1 MTIVP
6 EMALAATTTT
16 SGGANVIASAIA
28 AYVHY
33 FSLLGM
39 AALLSLERSLIKPD
53 MSDDE
58 QQLFT
63 MADVGVGL
71 NSIPLLVS
79 GYFCVSPC
87 TVRGGTFI
95 NTKPLFWLKLG
106 LVGITFSASIFVTI
120 KVIQRSVL
128 QAQSGEWPRMTEKLA
143 SRIKTLVTAE
153 LLALF
158 SIPLAPH
165 SWHGVWPI
173 RLSFR
178 GKPKPPSMVSL

>member
-1 MTIVP
+1 
-6 EMALAATTTT
+6 
-16 SGGANVIASAIA
+16 
-28 AYVHY
+28 
-33 FSLLGM
+33 M

-79 GYFCVSPC
+79 GYLRVTRYGKGWDFYQHE
-87 TVRGGTFI
+87 
-95 NTKPLFWLKLG
+95 PLFWLKLG
-106 LVGITFSASIFVTI
+106 LVGIIFSASIFVTI

-158 SIPLAPH
+158 SIPLAATLMAR
-165 SWHGVWPI
+165 GVAYTTAIPWQAEAALDGLVVTALIFKYTKEALDFQDDDQEEEPVKG
-173 RLSFR
+173 RL
-178 GKPKPPSMVSL
+178 